1 MPRSTPSIPK
11 YSLHKP
17 SGRARVRIG
26 GRDIYLGAYGSPES
40 KEAYNRVIAEHLAGG
55 VPTARPASRP
65 SRGPL
70 SIAELILRYADHR
83 KASKLSPKTF
93 DKVDRPA
100 LRRLRKLY
108 GTVPVSDF
116 GPSSLRALQRRA
128 LVEEGLSRQYI
139 NKKLTPVI
147 KRLFKWGLAQDLVSA
162 DVVTRL
168 GVAEPIKMGEFGA
181 RETAKVKAVD
191 DAVIE
196 QTIADMEPIPAD
208 MVRVQRLTGMRPG
221 EVCAMRW
228 VDIETDGDIWVAC
241 PRALPAVRRPRSR
254 GDPGRVHE
262 AGRATR
268 RDRADRMP
276 RLRTPRAAHG
286 PAVRRHADREPS
298 LAGGAEGAV
307 RRPIAFDAFSQGILN
322 HSGAHGVSKVDLR
335 WGRERPA
342 VGRSR
347 EDCVWKFPPRRSRKG
362 ITGNRT

>member
-11 YSLHKP
+11 YSRHKP

-40 KEAYNRVIAEHLAGG
+40 KEAYNRVIAEHLAEHLAGG

-147 KRLFKWGLAQDLVSA
+147 KRLFKWGLAQDLARSSSGPH
-162 DVVTRL
+162 R
-168 GVAEPIKMGEFGA
+168 GA
-181 RETAKVKAVD
+181 ST
-191 DAVIE
+191 
-196 QTIADMEPIPAD
+196 
-208 MVRVQRLTGMRPG
+208 
-221 EVCAMRW
+221 
-228 VDIETDGDIWVAC
+228 
-241 PRALPAVRRPRSR
+241 
-254 GDPGRVHE
+254 
-262 AGRATR
+262 
-268 RDRADRMP
+268 
-276 RLRTPRAAHG
+276 
-286 PAVRRHADREPS
+286 
-298 LAGGAEGAV
+298 
-307 RRPIAFDAFSQGILN
+307 
-322 HSGAHGVSKVDLR
+322 
-335 WGRERPA
+335 
-342 VGRSR
+342 
-347 EDCVWKFPPRRSRKG
+347 
-362 ITGNRT
+362 